1 MLNLQFVESLN
12 KPKSKIHLKI
22 EIYQNLKILLDTY
35 YFINSVKPKISRIT
49 RNSLNPKI
57 ALTLEIH
64 WNLKIHFN

>member
-35 YFINSVKPKISRIT
+35 NFINSVKPKISRKT

-64 WNLKIHFN
+64 